1 MSGEQPQL
9 RLAHEYPPADDRP
22 RATVRIGRRPL
33 WRIRLARGL
42 PRYVLYAL
50 ALAGALAS
58 ARFALDPPRASL
70 PAALPRRPAGED
82 LAAEGF
88 ATLFA
93 RLYLTWEAQ
102 HPEARERALAPFV
115 GSGIDTG
122 AGLLPPAGSERS
134 QIEQRVQWTQVVQQR
149 SPLPGD
155 TVYTVAA
162 QTDTSGLLYLTVSV
176 LHQPGRPLALAGY
189 PAFVGPPAS
198 GPAQTDAGGRLRE
211 VSEAGLSTVVERA
224 LRNYLA
230 GSPSELAADLAP
242 GARVSLPGI
251 ELALRS
257 LQSLQWA
264 PGAGAVLALVQ
275 AQDQRG
281 AQYTLA
287 YELDVLRVQGRWE
300 ISAIQ
305 MDPDSE

>member
-1 MSGEQPQL
+1 MSGALPHPEL
-9 RLAHEYPPADDRP
+9 ADDHP
-22 RATVRIGRRPL
+22 RATVTIGRRPL
-33 WRIRLARGL
+33 WQIRLARGL
-42 PRYVLYAL
+42 PRYVVYAL

-58 ARFALDPPRASL
+58 ARFALDPPRTAL
-70 PAALPRRPAGED
+70 PAALLRRPAAED

-93 RLYLTWEAQ
+93 RAYLTWEAQ
-102 HPEARERALAPFV
+102 HPEVRERALAPFV
-115 GSGIDTG
+115 GSGIDAD
-122 AGLLPPAGSERS
+122 AGLQPPASG
-134 QIEQRVQWTQVVQQR
+134 EQRVQWAQVVQQR
-149 SPLPGD
+149 FPLPGEI
-155 TVYTVAA
+155 VYTVAA
-162 QTDTSGLLYLTVSV
+162 QTDTAGLLYLTVSV
-176 LHQPGRPLALAGY
+176 VHKPGGALALAGY
-189 PAFVGPPAS
+189 PAFVGSPAS
-198 GPAQTDAGGRLRE
+198 GPAQTDAGGRPRE
-211 VSEAGLSTVVERA
+211 VSDPELSAVVERA

-251 ELALRS
+251 ELALQS
-257 LQSLQWA
+257 LQGLQWA

-281 AQYTLA
+281 VSYTLA

-305 MDPDSE
+305 MDPDT